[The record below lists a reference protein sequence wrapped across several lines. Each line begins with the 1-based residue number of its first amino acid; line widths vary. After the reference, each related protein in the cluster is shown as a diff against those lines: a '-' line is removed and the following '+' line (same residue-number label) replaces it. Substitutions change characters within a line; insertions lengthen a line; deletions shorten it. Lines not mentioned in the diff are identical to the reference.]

1 MLTEIPKHKAD
12 AQKRDHYD
20 SISTETRRM
29 LVKLTQEDGVS
40 IRKASKALQ
49 IKYSTG
55 KTLIQLYKKTGRI
68 DRVKQ
73 QRAKTIEAKHQ
84 VRKII
89 QQVLQS
95 NAQITDDHS
104 DGNASKN
111 SNDVEEAN
119 AKSNSGRHN
128 SSDNDMEFTQD
139 E

>member
-1 MLTEIPKHKAD
+1 
-12 AQKRDHYD
+12 
-20 SISTETRRM
+20 M

-89 QQVLQS
+89 QQVLANGNQAENNS
-95 NAQITDDHS
+95 DENCSKNEQDTDDVTQ
-104 DGNASKN
+104 GKN
-111 SNDVEEAN
+111 VG
-119 AKSNSGRHN
+119 GRN
-128 SSDNDMEFTQD
+128 NQSDNDMDFTPD

>member
-89 QQVLQS
+89 
-95 NAQITDDHS
+95 
-104 DGNASKN
+104 
-111 SNDVEEAN
+111 
-119 AKSNSGRHN
+119 
-128 SSDNDMEFTQD
+128 
-139 E
+139 

>member
-1 MLTEIPKHKAD
+1 MLTEIPKHQKGD

-89 QQVLQS
+89 
-95 NAQITDDHS
+95 
-104 DGNASKN
+104 
-111 SNDVEEAN
+111 
-119 AKSNSGRHN
+119 
-128 SSDNDMEFTQD
+128 
-139 E
+139 

>member
-1 MLTEIPKHKAD
+1 
-12 AQKRDHYD
+12 
-20 SISTETRRM
+20 M

-89 QQVLQS
+89 QQVLQQNTQ
-95 NAQITDDHS
+95 NADGQSDEVLSKHSEQLEEVITKSHCGPQNS
-104 DGNASKN
+104 D
-111 SNDVEEAN
+111 
-119 AKSNSGRHN
+119 
-128 SSDNDMEFTQD
+128 DNDMEFTPD